1 MKFTKLLPNSCNFR
15 DLIDNNRVYVD
26 KTALICQIAKDEKG
40 PYFISRPRRFGKST
54 LINTFHELFAHG
66 TERFKGLEIEPL
78 WKDKT
83 YKVIHLDFS
92 TFREVPSNSSFNKE
106 FMDAFKLSLEEA
118 GIEPTK
124 ENIDS
129 PANLLKKTLDTES
142 EVVLLVDEYDA
153 PLTAVLNDSNEFEDR
168 RKILSNFY
176 MTVKSFQVKF
186 RFIFITGV
194 TYYAHTSIFSAFNNL
209 TDLTLDSD
217 YGELLGYTSEELEKY
232 FSEYIDN
239 AVVTLNKKFPTERYT
254 HEKVVEELKRNYDG
268 YSFDEDCMHHVYNPW
283 SILNFLKSPHRGF
296 IPYWVV
302 SGGSTPTF
310 LVNYLKQGLEKY
322 NADELQSLL
331 QIDSTVNKV
340 ISKLYPTIDN
350 IAKIDLFAILY
361 QAGYFCIKGV
371 NRKIL
376 QIGIPNLEVKRA
388 YSEIMLRLLT
398 NNNDVQEKFTTSL
411 YDVLC
416 ENKLDKLKDI
426 FNCFINE
433 LSYETVKN
441 FNEAC
446 FRDVL
451 KLAMLTFNVTAA
463 TEVMGACGRA
473 DITAE
478 AGDYLYVFELK
489 VTDNSKDIA
498 TKLSEAK
505 EQIIKNKYARRLTDK
520 IVVPL
525 ALVLENNSKSRDKS
539 DTPVCEIVALEKFYK
554 TKNGE
559 LVFTV
564 FLKMD

>member
-1 MKFTKLLPNSCNFR
+1 MRESKMEFTKQLPDTTDFR
-15 DLIDNNRVYVD
+15 ELIDNNCIYVD
-26 KTALICQIAKDEKG
+26 KTAIINQFASKKG
-40 PYFISRPRRFGKST
+40 PFFISRPRRFGKST
-54 LINTFHELFAHG
+54 LINTLHELFTHG
-66 TERFKGLEIEPL
+66 TEKFKGLEIEPL
-78 WKDKT
+78 WKDTT
-83 YKVIHLDFS
+83 YKVLHLDFS
-92 TFREVPSNSSFNKE
+92 IFKEVPSSSSFNKE
-106 FMDAFKLSLEEA
+106 FMDSLKFSLERA
-118 GIEPTK
+118 GIK
-124 ENIDS
+124 
-129 PANLLKKTLDTES
+129 PANEKVDFPAKLLEKSIENEDERS
-142 EVVLLVDEYDA
+142 VVLLVDEYDA

-209 TDLTLDSD
+209 TDLTLDLR
-217 YGELLGYTSEELEKY
+217 YGALLGYTSEELELY
-232 FSEYIDN
+232 FGEYIDN
-239 AVVTLNKKFPTERYT
+239 AVEVLNKKYHTERYT
-254 HEKVVEELKRNYDG
+254 HDLVVSELKRNYDG
-268 YSFDEDCMHHVYNPW
+268 YSFDEEALNHVYNPW
-283 SILNFLKSPHRGF
+283 SIVNFFDAPVRGF

-340 ISKLYPTIDN
+340 SSKLYPTIDN

-361 QAGYFCIKGV
+361 QAGYFCIKGE

-416 ENKLDKLKDI
+416 ENNLDKLKDI

-433 LSYETVKN
+433 LSYESVKN

-451 KLAMLTFNVTAA
+451 KLAMLTFNVSAS
-463 TEVMGACGRA
+463 TEVMDACGRA

-489 VTDNSKDIA
+489 VTDNSKDID
-498 TKLSEAK
+498 TKLTEAK
-505 EQIIKNKYARRLTDK
+505 DQIIKNKYARRLTDK
-520 IVVPL
+520 TVIPV
-525 ALVLENNSKSRDKS
+525 ALVLENNSKSREKT
-539 DTPVCEIVALEKFYK
+539 DTPVCEIVALEMVY
-554 TKNGE
+554 
-559 LVFTV
+559 V
-564 FLKMD
+564 D

>member
-106 FMDAFKLSLEEA
+106 FVDAFKLSLEEA

-176 MTVKSFQVKF
+176 MTVKSFQGKF

-194 TYYAHTSIFSAFNNL
+194 TYYSHTSIFSAFNHL
-209 TDLTLDSD
+209 TDLTLDSE
-217 YGELLGYTSEELEKY
+217 YGALLGYTSEELEKY
-232 FSEYIDN
+232 FSEYINN
-239 AVVTLNKKFPTERYT
+239 AVDVLNKKYHTERYT
-254 HEKVVEELKRNYDG
+254 HDVVVSELKRNYDG
-268 YSFDEDCMHHVYNPW
+268 YSFDEEALNHVYNPW
-283 SILNFLKSPHRGF
+283 SIVNFFDAPVREF
-296 IPYWVV
+296 IPYWVA
-302 SGGSTPTF
+302 SGGATPTF
-310 LVNYLKQGLEKY
+310 LVNYLKQGLKKY
-322 NADELQSLL
+322 NSNELQSLL
-331 QIDSTVNKV
+331 SIDSTVNKDTD
-340 ISKLYPTIDN
+340 SLYPSIEN
-350 IAKIDLFAILY
+350 IANIDLFAILY
-361 QAGYFCIKGV
+361 QAGYFCIKTAEDGYFKV
-371 NRKIL
+371 
-376 QIGIPNLEVKRA
+376 GIPNLEVKKA
-388 YSEIMLRLLT
+388 YSNLLLNQLTRTQDTKLRFIEPFKEVLT
-398 NNNDVQEKFTTSL
+398 SGN
-411 YDVLC
+411 
-416 ENKLDKLKDI
+416 LDRIKEL
-426 FNCFINE
+426 FNTFINE
-433 LSYETVKN
+433 FSYETVKN

-451 KLAMLTFNVTAA
+451 KLAMLTFNVSAS
-463 TEVMGACGRA
+463 TEAMGSCGRA

-505 EQIIKNKYARRLTDK
+505 EQIIKNKYTRRLTDK
-520 IVVPL
+520 TVVPV
-525 ALVLENNSKSRDKS
+525 ALVLENNSKSREKT
-539 DTPVCEIVALEKFYK
+539 DTPVCEIVALEK
-554 TKNGE
+554 
-559 LVFTV
+559 V
-564 FLKMD
+564 

>member
-1 MKFTKLLPNSCNFR
+1 MEFTKQLPDTTDFGE
-15 DLIDNNRVYVD
+15 LIDNNCIYVD
-26 KTALICQIAKDEKG
+26 KTAIINQFASKKG
-40 PYFISRPRRFGKST
+40 PFFISRPRRFGKST
-54 LINTFHELFAHG
+54 LINTLHELFAHG
-66 TERFKGLEIEPL
+66 IEKFKGLEIEPL

-83 YKVIHLDFS
+83 YKVLHLDFS
-92 TFREVPSNSSFNKE
+92 LFKETPSNGSFNKD
-106 FMDAFKLSLEEA
+106 FMDSLRFSLQRA

-124 ENIDS
+124 EKVDF
-129 PANLLKKTLDTES
+129 PAKLLEKSIENEDERA
-142 EVVLLVDEYDA
+142 VVLLVDEYDA

-168 RKILSNFY
+168 RKILFNFY

-217 YGELLGYTSEELEKY
+217 YGALLGYTSEELEKY

-268 YSFDEDCMHHVYNPW
+268 YSFDEDCMHHVYNPL

-310 LVNYLKQGLEKY
+310 LVNYLKQGLKKY
-322 NADELQSLL
+322 NADKLQSLL
-331 QIDSTVNKV
+331 SIDSTVNKDTD
-340 ISKLYPTIDN
+340 SLYPSIEN
-350 IAKIDLFAILY
+350 IANIDLFAILY
-361 QAGYFCIKGV
+361 QAGYFCIKTAEDGYFKV
-371 NRKIL
+371 
-376 QIGIPNLEVKRA
+376 GIPNLEVKKA
-388 YSEIMLRLLT
+388 YSNLVLNQLTKSQDSKLRFI
-398 NNNDVQEKFTTSL
+398 EPFKE
-411 YDVLC
+411 VLASG
-416 ENKLDKLKDI
+416 NLDKIKEL
-426 FNCFINE
+426 FNTLINE
-433 LSYETVKN
+433 FSYETVKK

-451 KLAMLTFNVTAA
+451 KLAMLTFNVSAS

-520 IVVPL
+520 TVVPV

-539 DTPVCEIVALEKFYK
+539 DTPVCEIVALEKVE
-554 TKNGE
+554 G
-559 LVFTV
+559 
-564 FLKMD
+564 

>member
-129 PANLLKKTLDTES
+129 PAKLLKKTLDTES

-153 PLTAVLNDSNEFEDR
+153 PLTAVLNVSNEFEDR

-176 MTVKSFQVKF
+176 LTVKSCDGKF

-194 TYYAHTSIFSAFNNL
+194 TYYLHTSIFSAFNNL
-209 TDLTLDSD
+209 KDLTLDLR
-217 YGELLGYTSEELEKY
+217 YGALLGYTSEELEKY

-239 AVVTLNKKFPTERYT
+239 VVVTLNKKFPTERYT

-340 ISKLYPTIDN
+340 SSKLYPTIDN

-416 ENKLDKLKDI
+416 ENNLDKLKDI

-433 LSYETVKN
+433 LSYETVKK

-451 KLAMLTFNVTAA
+451 KLAMLTFNVSAS

-478 AGDYLYVFELK
+478 AGKYLYVFELK
-489 VTDNSKDIA
+489 VTDNSKDID
-498 TKLSEAK
+498 TKLTEAK
-505 EQIIKNKYARRLTDK
+505 DQIIKNKYARRLTDK
-520 IVVPL
+520 TVVPV

-539 DTPVCEIVALEKFYK
+539 DTPVCEIVSLEK
-554 TKNGE
+554 
-559 LVFTV
+559 V
-564 FLKMD
+564 

>member
-106 FMDAFKLSLEEA
+106 FVDAFKLSLEEA

-176 MTVKSFQVKF
+176 MTVKSFQGKF

-194 TYYAHTSIFSAFNNL
+194 TYYSHTSIFSAFNHL

-217 YGELLGYTSEELEKY
+217 YGALLGYTSDELESY

-239 AVVTLNKKFPTERYT
+239 AVETLNRKFPTERYT

-296 IPYWVV
+296 IPYWVS

-310 LVNYLKQGLEKY
+310 LVNYLKQGLKKY
-322 NADELQSLL
+322 NSNELQSLL
-331 QIDSTVNKV
+331 GIDSTVNKDTD
-340 ISKLYPTIDN
+340 SLYPSIEN
-350 IAKIDLFAILY
+350 ISNIDLFAILY
-361 QAGYFCIKGV
+361 QAGYFCIKSAFDGYFKV
-371 NRKIL
+371 
-376 QIGIPNLEVKRA
+376 GIPNLEVKKA
-388 YSEIMLRLLT
+388 YSNLVLNQLTKSQDSKLRFI
-398 NNNDVQEKFTTSL
+398 EPFKE
-411 YDVLC
+411 VLASG
-416 ENKLDKLKDI
+416 NLDKIKEL
-426 FNCFINE
+426 FNTLINE
-433 LSYETVKN
+433 FSYETVKK

-451 KLAMLTFNVTAA
+451 KLAMLTFNVSAS

-478 AGDYLYVFELK
+478 AGKYLYVFELK
-489 VTDNSKDIA
+489 VTDNSKDID
-498 TKLSEAK
+498 TKLTEAK
-505 EQIIKNKYARRLTDK
+505 DQIIKNKYARRLTDK
-520 IVVPL
+520 TVVPV
-525 ALVLENNSKSRDKS
+525 ALVLENNAKSRDKS
-539 DTPVCEIVALEKFYK
+539 DTPVCEIVALEK
-554 TKNGE
+554 
-559 LVFTV
+559 V
-564 FLKMD
+564 

>member
-1 MKFTKLLPNSCNFR
+1 MKFTKLLPNSCDFR
-15 DLIDNNRVYVD
+15 DLIDNNRIYVD

-176 MTVKSFQVKF
+176 LTVKSCDGKF

-194 TYYAHTSIFSAFNNL
+194 TYYSHTSIFSAFNNL
-209 TDLTLDSD
+209 KDLTLDLR
-217 YGELLGYTSEELEKY
+217 YGALLGYTSEELELY
-232 FSEYIDN
+232 FGEYIDN
-239 AVVTLNKKFPTERYT
+239 AVEVLNKKYHTERYT
-254 HEKVVEELKRNYDG
+254 HDLVVSELKRNYDG
-268 YSFDEDCMHHVYNPW
+268 YSFDEEALNHVYNPW
-283 SILNFLKSPHRGF
+283 SIVNFFDAPVRGF

-322 NADELQSLL
+322 NTDDLQSLL
-331 QIDSTVNKV
+331 NIDSTVN
-340 ISKLYPTIDN
+340 SAAEYLYP
-350 IAKIDLFAILY
+350 KIENMANLDLFAILY
-361 QAGYFCIKGV
+361 QAGYFCIKAV
-371 NRKIL
+371 VDDIFKV
-376 QIGIPNLEVKRA
+376 GIPNLEVKKA
-388 YSEIMLRLLT
+388 YSNIVLNELT
-398 NNNDVQEKFTTSL
+398 KTKEAKLKYVEPFKE
-411 YDVLC
+411 VLASG
-416 ENKLDKLKDI
+416 NLDKIKEL
-426 FNCFINE
+426 FNTFINE
-433 LSYETVKN
+433 FSYETVKN

-451 KLAMLTFNVTAA
+451 KLAMLTFNVTAS

-498 TKLSEAK
+498 TKLNEAK
-505 EQIIKNKYARRLTDK
+505 AQIIKNKYARRLTDK
-520 IVVPL
+520 TVIPV

-539 DTPVCEIVALEKFYK
+539 DTPVCEIVALEK
-554 TKNGE
+554 
-559 LVFTV
+559 VSV
-564 FLKMD
+564 D

>member
-217 YGELLGYTSEELEKY
+217 YGALLGYTSEELEKY

-331 QIDSTVNKV
+331 QIDSTVDKV
-340 ISKLYPTIDN
+340 SSKLYPTIDN

-371 NRKIL
+371 NRKIF
-376 QIGIPNLEVKRA
+376 QIGIPNLEVKQA

-398 NNNDVQEKFTTSL
+398 NNNDVQEKFSTSL

-416 ENKLDKLKDI
+416 ENNLDKLKDI

-489 VTDNSKDIA
+489 VTDNSKDID
-498 TKLSEAK
+498 TKLTEAK

-520 IVVPL
+520 TVIPV
-525 ALVLENNSKSRDKS
+525 ALVLENNSKSREKGDS
-539 DTPVCEIVALEKFYK
+539 PVCEIVALEK
-554 TKNGE
+554 
-559 LVFTV
+559 V
-564 FLKMD
+564 

>member
-176 MTVKSFQVKF
+176 LTVKSCDGKF

-194 TYYAHTSIFSAFNNL
+194 TYYSHTSIFSAFNNL
-209 TDLTLDSD
+209 KDLTLDLR
-217 YGELLGYTSEELEKY
+217 YGALLGYTSEELELY
-232 FSEYIDN
+232 FGEYIDN
-239 AVVTLNKKFPTERYT
+239 AVEVLNKKYHTERYT
-254 HEKVVEELKRNYDG
+254 HDLVVSELKRNYDG
-268 YSFDEDCMHHVYNPW
+268 YSFDEEALNHVYNPW
-283 SILNFLKSPHRGF
+283 SIVNFFDAPVRGF

-322 NADELQSLL
+322 NTDDLQSLL
-331 QIDSTVNKV
+331 NIDSTVN
-340 ISKLYPTIDN
+340 SAAEYLYP
-350 IAKIDLFAILY
+350 KIENMANLDLFAILY
-361 QAGYFCIKGV
+361 QAGYFCIKAV
-371 NRKIL
+371 VDDIFKV
-376 QIGIPNLEVKRA
+376 GIPNLEVKKA
-388 YSEIMLRLLT
+388 YSNIVLNELT
-398 NNNDVQEKFTTSL
+398 KTKEAKLKYVEPFK
-411 YDVLC
+411 DVLASG
-416 ENKLDKLKDI
+416 NLDKIKEL
-426 FNCFINE
+426 FNTFINE
-433 LSYETVKN
+433 FSYETVKN

-451 KLAMLTFNVTAA
+451 KLAMLTFNVTAS

-489 VTDNSKDIA
+489 VTDNSKDID

-520 IVVPL
+520 TVIHVAIVVK
-525 ALVLENNSKSRDKS
+525 NNSESREKN
-539 DTPVCEIVALEKFYK
+539 DTLVCEIVALEKVD
-554 TKNGE
+554 NWI
-559 LVFTV
+559 
-564 FLKMD
+564 

>member
-176 MTVKSFQVKF
+176 LTVKSCDGKF

-194 TYYAHTSIFSAFNNL
+194 TYYSHTSIFSAFNNL
-209 TDLTLDSD
+209 KDLTLDLR
-217 YGELLGYTSEELEKY
+217 YGALLGYTSEELELY
-232 FSEYIDN
+232 FGEYIDN
-239 AVVTLNKKFPTERYT
+239 AVEVLNKKYHTERYT
-254 HEKVVEELKRNYDG
+254 HDLVVSELKRNYDG
-268 YSFDEDCMHHVYNPW
+268 YSFDEEALNHVYNPW
-283 SILNFLKSPHRGF
+283 SIVNFFDAPVRGF

-322 NADELQSLL
+322 NTDDLQSLL
-331 QIDSTVNKV
+331 NIDSTVN
-340 ISKLYPTIDN
+340 SAAEYLYP
-350 IAKIDLFAILY
+350 KIENMANLDLFAILY
-361 QAGYFCIKGV
+361 QAGYFCIKAV
-371 NRKIL
+371 VDDIFKV
-376 QIGIPNLEVKRA
+376 GIPNLEVKKA
-388 YSEIMLRLLT
+388 YSNIVLNELT
-398 NNNDVQEKFTTSL
+398 KTKEAKLKYVEPFK
-411 YDVLC
+411 DVLASG
-416 ENKLDKLKDI
+416 NLDKIKEL
-426 FNCFINE
+426 FNTFINE
-433 LSYETVKN
+433 FSYETVKN

-451 KLAMLTFNVTAA
+451 KLAMLTFNVSAS

-478 AGDYLYVFELK
+478 AGKYLYVFELK
-489 VTDNSKDIA
+489 VTDNSKDID
-498 TKLSEAK
+498 TKLTEAK

-520 IVVPL
+520 TVIPV
-525 ALVLENNSKSRDKS
+525 ALVLENNSKSREKS
-539 DTPVCEIVALEKFYK
+539 DTPVCEIVALEK
-554 TKNGE
+554 
-559 LVFTV
+559 V
-564 FLKMD
+564 

>member
-118 GIEPTK
+118 GIEPTNEK
-124 ENIDS
+124 VDFPAKLLEKSIENEDERS
-129 PANLLKKTLDTES
+129 
-142 EVVLLVDEYDA
+142 VVLLVDEYDA

-209 TDLTLDSD
+209 TDLTLDLR
-217 YGELLGYTSEELEKY
+217 YGALLGYTSEELEKY

-239 AVVTLNKKFPTERYT
+239 AVEVLNKKYHTERYT
-254 HEKVVEELKRNYDG
+254 HDLVVSELKRNYDG
-268 YSFDEDCMHHVYNPW
+268 YSFDEEALNHVYNPW
-283 SILNFLKSPHRGF
+283 SIVNFFDAPVRGF

-322 NADELQSLL
+322 NTDDLQSLL
-331 QIDSTVNKV
+331 NIDSTVN
-340 ISKLYPTIDN
+340 SAAEYLYP
-350 IAKIDLFAILY
+350 KIENMANLDLFAILY
-361 QAGYFCIKGV
+361 QAGYFCIKAV
-371 NRKIL
+371 VVDDIFKV
-376 QIGIPNLEVKRA
+376 GIPNLEVKKA
-388 YSEIMLRLLT
+388 YSNIVLNELT
-398 NNNDVQEKFTTSL
+398 KTKEAKLKYVEPFKE
-411 YDVLC
+411 VLASG
-416 ENKLDKLKDI
+416 NLDKIKEL
-426 FNCFINE
+426 FNTLINE
-433 LSYETVKN
+433 FSYETVKN

-451 KLAMLTFNVTAA
+451 KLAMLTFNVSAS

-489 VTDNSKDIA
+489 VTDNSKDID
-498 TKLSEAK
+498 TKLTEAK
-505 EQIIKNKYARRLTDK
+505 DQIIKNKYARRLTDK
-520 IVVPL
+520 TVIPV
-525 ALVLENNSKSRDKS
+525 ALVLENNSKSREKS
-539 DTPVCEIVALEKFYK
+539 DTQVCEIVALEK
-554 TKNGE
+554 
-559 LVFTV
+559 V
-564 FLKMD
+564 

>member
-176 MTVKSFQVKF
+176 LTVKSFDGKF
-186 RFIFITGV
+186 RFIFVTGV
-194 TYYAHTSIFSAFNNL
+194 TYYSHTSIFSAFNNL
-209 TDLTLDSD
+209 KDLTLDLR
-217 YGELLGYTSEELEKY
+217 YGALLGYTSEELELY
-232 FSEYIDN
+232 FCEYIDN
-239 AVVTLNKKFPTERYT
+239 AVEVLNKKYHTERYT
-254 HEKVVEELKRNYDG
+254 HDLVVSELKRNYDG
-268 YSFDEDCMHHVYNPW
+268 YSFDEEALNHVYNPW
-283 SILNFLKSPHRGF
+283 SIVNFFDAPVRGF

-322 NADELQSLL
+322 NTDDLQSLL
-331 QIDSTVNKV
+331 NIDSTVN
-340 ISKLYPTIDN
+340 SAAEYLYP
-350 IAKIDLFAILY
+350 KIENMANLDLFAILY
-361 QAGYFCIKGV
+361 QAGYFCIKAV
-371 NRKIL
+371 VDDIFKV
-376 QIGIPNLEVKRA
+376 GIPNLEVKKA
-388 YSEIMLRLLT
+388 YSNIVLNELT
-398 NNNDVQEKFTTSL
+398 KTKEAKLKYVEPFK
-411 YDVLC
+411 DVLASG
-416 ENKLDKLKDI
+416 NLDKIKEL
-426 FNCFINE
+426 FNTFINE
-433 LSYETVKN
+433 FSYETVKN

-451 KLAMLTFNVTAA
+451 KLAMLTFNVTAS

-489 VTDNSKDIA
+489 VTDNSKDID
-498 TKLSEAK
+498 TKLNDAK

-520 IVVPL
+520 TVIPV
-525 ALVLENNSKSRDKS
+525 ALVLENNSKSREKS
-539 DTPVCEIVALEKFYK
+539 DTPVCEIVALEK
-554 TKNGE
+554 
-559 LVFTV
+559 V
-564 FLKMD
+564 

>member
-1 MKFTKLLPNSCNFR
+1 MEFTKQLPDTTDFGE
-15 DLIDNNRVYVD
+15 LIDNNCIYVD
-26 KTALICQIAKDEKG
+26 KTAIINQFASKKG
-40 PYFISRPRRFGKST
+40 PFFISRPRRFGKST
-54 LINTFHELFAHG
+54 LINTLHELFAHG
-66 TERFKGLEIEPL
+66 IEKFKGLEIEPL

-83 YKVIHLDFS
+83 YKVLHLDFS
-92 TFREVPSNSSFNKE
+92 LFKETPSNGSFNKD
-106 FMDAFKLSLEEA
+106 FMDSLRFSLQRA

-124 ENIDS
+124 EKVDF
-129 PANLLKKTLDTES
+129 PAKLLEKSIENEDEKA
-142 EVVLLVDEYDA
+142 VVLLVDEYDA

-168 RKILSNFY
+168 RKILFNFY

-194 TYYAHTSIFSAFNNL
+194 TYYAHTSIFPAFNNL

-217 YGELLGYTSEELEKY
+217 YGALLGYTSEELEKY

-296 IPYWVV
+296 IPYWVS

-310 LVNYLKQGLEKY
+310 LVNYLKQKLKKY

-331 QIDSTVNKV
+331 GIDSTVNKDTD
-340 ISKLYPTIDN
+340 SLYPSIEN
-350 IAKIDLFAILY
+350 ISNIDLFAILY
-361 QAGYFCIKGV
+361 QAGYFCIKSAFDGYFKV
-371 NRKIL
+371 
-376 QIGIPNLEVKRA
+376 GIPNLEVKKA
-388 YSEIMLRLLT
+388 YSNLVLNQLTKSQDSKLRFI
-398 NNNDVQEKFTTSL
+398 EPFKE
-411 YDVLC
+411 VLASG
-416 ENKLDKLKDI
+416 NLDRIKEL
-426 FNCFINE
+426 FNTLINE
-433 LSYETVKN
+433 FSYETVKK

-451 KLAMLTFNVTAA
+451 KLAMLTFNVSAS
-463 TEVMGACGRA
+463 TEVMGSCGRA

-478 AGDYLYVFELK
+478 AGKYLYVFELK
-489 VTDNSKDIA
+489 VTDNSKDID

-520 IVVPL
+520 TVVPV

-539 DTPVCEIVALEKFYK
+539 DTPVCEIVALEKVE
-554 TKNGE
+554 G
-559 LVFTV
+559 
-564 FLKMD
+564 

>member
-106 FMDAFKLSLEEA
+106 FMDAFKLSLEES
-118 GIEPTK
+118 GIEPTR

-176 MTVKSFQVKF
+176 LTVKSCDGKF

-194 TYYAHTSIFSAFNNL
+194 TYYSHTSIFSAFNNL
-209 TDLTLDSD
+209 KDLTLDLR
-217 YGELLGYTSEELEKY
+217 YGALLGYTSEELELY
-232 FSEYIDN
+232 FGEYIDN
-239 AVVTLNKKFPTERYT
+239 AVEVLNKKYHTERYT
-254 HEKVVEELKRNYDG
+254 HDLVVSELKRNYDG
-268 YSFDEDCMHHVYNPW
+268 YSFDEEGLNHVYNPW
-283 SILNFLKSPHRGF
+283 SIVNFFDAPVRGF

-322 NADELQSLL
+322 NTDDLQSLL
-331 QIDSTVNKV
+331 NIDSTVN
-340 ISKLYPTIDN
+340 SAAEYLYP
-350 IAKIDLFAILY
+350 KIENMANLDLFAILY
-361 QAGYFCIKGV
+361 QAGYFCIKAV
-371 NRKIL
+371 VDDIFKV
-376 QIGIPNLEVKRA
+376 GIPNLEVKKA
-388 YSEIMLRLLT
+388 YSNIVLNELT
-398 NNNDVQEKFTTSL
+398 KTKEAKLKYVEPFKE
-411 YDVLC
+411 VLASG
-416 ENKLDKLKDI
+416 NLDKIKEL
-426 FNCFINE
+426 FNTFINE
-433 LSYETVKN
+433 FSYETVKN

-451 KLAMLTFNVTAA
+451 KLAMLTFNVSAS

-478 AGDYLYVFELK
+478 AGKYLYVFELK
-489 VTDNSKDIA
+489 VTDNSKDID
-498 TKLSEAK
+498 TKLTEAK
-505 EQIIKNKYARRLTDK
+505 DQIIKNKYARRLTDK
-520 IVVPL
+520 TVIPV
-525 ALVLENNSKSRDKS
+525 ALVLENNSKSREKT
-539 DTPVCEIVALEKFYK
+539 DTPVCEIVALEK
-554 TKNGE
+554 
-559 LVFTV
+559 V
-564 FLKMD
+564 

>member
-92 TFREVPSNSSFNKE
+92 TFREVPSISSFNKE

-176 MTVKSFQVKF
+176 LTVKSCGGKF

-194 TYYAHTSIFSAFNNL
+194 TYYSHTSIFTAFNNL
-209 TDLTLDSD
+209 KDLTLDLR
-217 YGELLGYTSEELEKY
+217 YGALLGYTSEELELY
-232 FSEYIDN
+232 FGEYIDN
-239 AVVTLNKKFPTERYT
+239 AVEVLNKKYHTERYT
-254 HEKVVEELKRNYDG
+254 HDLVVSELKRNYDG
-268 YSFDEDCMHHVYNPW
+268 YSFDEEALNHVYNPW
-283 SILNFLKSPHRGF
+283 SIVNFFDAPVRGF

-322 NADELQSLL
+322 NTDDLQSLL
-331 QIDSTVNKV
+331 NIDSTVN
-340 ISKLYPTIDN
+340 SAAEYLYP
-350 IAKIDLFAILY
+350 KIENMANLDLFAILY
-361 QAGYFCIKGV
+361 QAGYFCIKAV
-371 NRKIL
+371 VDDIFKV
-376 QIGIPNLEVKRA
+376 GIPNLEVKKA
-388 YSEIMLRLLT
+388 YSNIVLNELT
-398 NNNDVQEKFTTSL
+398 KTKEAKLKYVEPFKE
-411 YDVLC
+411 VLASG
-416 ENKLDKLKDI
+416 NLDKIKEL
-426 FNCFINE
+426 FNTFINE
-433 LSYETVKN
+433 FSYETVKN

-451 KLAMLTFNVTAA
+451 KLAMLTFNVTAS

-489 VTDNSKDIA
+489 VTDNSKDID

-520 IVVPL
+520 TVIPV
-525 ALVLENNSKSRDKS
+525 ALVLENNSKSREKS
-539 DTPVCEIVALEKFYK
+539 DTQVCEIVALEK
-554 TKNGE
+554 
-559 LVFTV
+559 V
-564 FLKMD
+564 

>member
-129 PANLLKKTLDTES
+129 PAKLLKKTLDTES

-153 PLTAVLNDSNEFEDR
+153 PLTAVLNVSNEFEDR

-176 MTVKSFQVKF
+176 LTVKSCDGKF

-194 TYYAHTSIFSAFNNL
+194 TYYLHTSIFSAFNNL
-209 TDLTLDSD
+209 KDLTLDLR
-217 YGELLGYTSEELEKY
+217 YGALLGYTSEELELY
-232 FSEYIDN
+232 FGEYIDN
-239 AVVTLNKKFPTERYT
+239 AVEVLNKKYHTERYT
-254 HEKVVEELKRNYDG
+254 HDVVVSELKRNYDG
-268 YSFDEDCMHHVYNPW
+268 YSFDEEALNHVYNPW
-283 SILNFLKSPHRGF
+283 SIVNFFDAPVREF
-296 IPYWVV
+296 IPYWVA
-302 SGGSTPTF
+302 SGGATPTF
-310 LVNYLKQGLEKY
+310 LVNYLKQGLKKY
-322 NADELQSLL
+322 NSNELQSLL
-331 QIDSTVNKV
+331 SIDSTVNKDTD
-340 ISKLYPTIDN
+340 SLYPSIEN
-350 IAKIDLFAILY
+350 IANIDLFAILY
-361 QAGYFCIKGV
+361 QAGYFCIKSAFDGYFKV
-371 NRKIL
+371 
-376 QIGIPNLEVKRA
+376 GIPNLEVKKA
-388 YSEIMLRLLT
+388 YSNLVLNQLTKSQDSKLRFI
-398 NNNDVQEKFTTSL
+398 EPFKE
-411 YDVLC
+411 VLASG
-416 ENKLDKLKDI
+416 NLDKIKEL
-426 FNCFINE
+426 FNTLINE
-433 LSYETVKN
+433 FSYETVKN

-451 KLAMLTFNVTAA
+451 KLAMLTFNVSAS
-463 TEVMGACGRA
+463 TEVMGSCGRA

-505 EQIIKNKYARRLTDK
+505 DQIIKNKYARRLTDK
-520 IVVPL
+520 TVIPV
-525 ALVLENNSKSRDKS
+525 ALVLENNSKSREKT
-539 DTPVCEIVALEKFYK
+539 DTPVCEIVALEK
-554 TKNGE
+554 
-559 LVFTV
+559 V
-564 FLKMD
+564 

>member
-1 MKFTKLLPNSCNFR
+1 MEFTKQLPDTTDFGE
-15 DLIDNNRVYVD
+15 LIDNNCIYVD
-26 KTALICQIAKDEKG
+26 KTAIINQFASKKG
-40 PYFISRPRRFGKST
+40 PFFISRPRRFGKST
-54 LINTFHELFAHG
+54 LINTLHELFAHG
-66 TERFKGLEIEPL
+66 LEKFKGLKIEPL

-83 YKVIHLDFS
+83 YKVLHLDFS
-92 TFREVPSNSSFNKE
+92 VFKETPSIGSFNND
-106 FMDAFKLSLEEA
+106 FMDSLRFSLERA

-124 ENIDS
+124 EKVDF
-129 PANLLKKTLDTES
+129 PAKLLEKSIENEDERA
-142 EVVLLVDEYDA
+142 VVLLVDEYDA

-194 TYYAHTSIFSAFNNL
+194 TYYSHTSIFSAFNHL

-217 YGELLGYTSEELEKY
+217 YGALLGYTSDELESY

-239 AVVTLNKKFPTERYT
+239 AVETLNRKFPTERYT

-310 LVNYLKQGLEKY
+310 LVNYLKQKLKKY

-331 QIDSTVNKV
+331 GIDSTVNKDTD
-340 ISKLYPTIDN
+340 SLYPSIEN
-350 IAKIDLFAILY
+350 ISNIDLFAILY
-361 QAGYFCIKGV
+361 QAGYFCIKSAFDGYFKV
-371 NRKIL
+371 
-376 QIGIPNLEVKRA
+376 GIPNLEVKKA
-388 YSEIMLRLLT
+388 YSNLVLNQLTKSQDSKLRFI
-398 NNNDVQEKFTTSL
+398 EPFKE
-411 YDVLC
+411 VLASG
-416 ENKLDKLKDI
+416 NLDKIKEL
-426 FNCFINE
+426 FNTLINE
-433 LSYETVKN
+433 FSNETVKK

-451 KLAMLTFNVTAA
+451 KLAMLTFNVSAS

-489 VTDNSKDIA
+489 VTDNSKDID
-498 TKLSEAK
+498 TKLTEAK
-505 EQIIKNKYARRLTDK
+505 DQIIKNKYARRLTDK
-520 IVVPL
+520 TVIPV
-525 ALVLENNSKSRDKS
+525 ALVLENNSKSREKT
-539 DTPVCEIVALEKFYK
+539 DTPVCEIVALEKV
-554 TKNGE
+554 E
-559 LVFTV
+559 C
-564 FLKMD
+564 

>member
-106 FMDAFKLSLEEA
+106 FMDAFKLSLEES

-217 YGELLGYTSEELEKY
+217 YGALLGYTSEELEKY

-340 ISKLYPTIDN
+340 SSKLYPTIDN

-361 QAGYFCIKGV
+361 QAGYFCIKGE

-520 IVVPL
+520 TVVPV

-539 DTPVCEIVALEKFYK
+539 DTPVCEIVALEK
-554 TKNGE
+554 
-559 LVFTV
+559 V
-564 FLKMD
+564 

>member
-176 MTVKSFQVKF
+176 LTVKSCDGKF

-194 TYYAHTSIFSAFNNL
+194 TYYSHTSIFSAFNNL
-209 TDLTLDSD
+209 KDLTLDLR
-217 YGELLGYTSEELEKY
+217 YGALLGYTSEELELY
-232 FSEYIDN
+232 FGEYIDN
-239 AVVTLNKKFPTERYT
+239 AVEVLNKKYHTERYT
-254 HEKVVEELKRNYDG
+254 HDLVVSELKRNYDG
-268 YSFDEDCMHHVYNPW
+268 YSFDEEALNHVYNPW
-283 SILNFLKSPHRGF
+283 SIVNFFDAPVRGF

-322 NADELQSLL
+322 NTDDLQSLL
-331 QIDSTVNKV
+331 NIDSTVN
-340 ISKLYPTIDN
+340 SAAEYLYPKIDN
-350 IAKIDLFAILY
+350 MANLDLFAILY
-361 QAGYFCIKGV
+361 QAGYFCIKAV
-371 NRKIL
+371 VDDIFKV
-376 QIGIPNLEVKRA
+376 GIPNLEVKKA
-388 YSEIMLRLLT
+388 YSNIVLNELT
-398 NNNDVQEKFTTSL
+398 KTKEAKLKYVEPFKE
-411 YDVLC
+411 VLASG
-416 ENKLDKLKDI
+416 NLDKIKEL
-426 FNCFINE
+426 FNTFINE

-498 TKLSEAK
+498 TKLNDAK
-505 EQIIKNKYARRLTDK
+505 AQIIKNKYARRLTDK
-520 IVVPL
+520 TVIPV

-539 DTPVCEIVALEKFYK
+539 DTPVCEIVALEK
-554 TKNGE
+554 
-559 LVFTV
+559 V
-564 FLKMD
+564 

>member
-176 MTVKSFQVKF
+176 LTVKSCDGKF

-194 TYYAHTSIFSAFNNL
+194 TYYSHTSIFSAFNNL
-209 TDLTLDSD
+209 KDLTLDLR
-217 YGELLGYTSEELEKY
+217 YGALLGYTSEELELY
-232 FSEYIDN
+232 FGEYIDN
-239 AVVTLNKKFPTERYT
+239 AVEVLNKKYHTERYT
-254 HEKVVEELKRNYDG
+254 HDLVVSELKRNYDG
-268 YSFDEDCMHHVYNPW
+268 YSFDEEALNHVYNPW
-283 SILNFLKSPHRGF
+283 SIVNFFDAPVRGF

-322 NADELQSLL
+322 NTDDLQSLL
-331 QIDSTVNKV
+331 NIDSTVN
-340 ISKLYPTIDN
+340 SAAEYLYP
-350 IAKIDLFAILY
+350 KIENMANLDLFAILY
-361 QAGYFCIKGV
+361 QAGYFCIKAV
-371 NRKIL
+371 VDDIFKV
-376 QIGIPNLEVKRA
+376 GIPNLEVKKA
-388 YSEIMLRLLT
+388 YSNIVLNELT
-398 NNNDVQEKFTTSL
+398 KTKEAKLKYVEPFKE
-411 YDVLC
+411 VLASG
-416 ENKLDKLKDI
+416 NLDKIKEL
-426 FNCFINE
+426 FNTFINE
-433 LSYETVKN
+433 FSYETVKN

-451 KLAMLTFNVTAA
+451 KLAMLTFNVTAS

-489 VTDNSKDIA
+489 VTDNSKDID

-520 IVVPL
+520 TVIPV

-539 DTPVCEIVALEKFYK
+539 DTQVCEIVALEK
-554 TKNGE
+554 
-559 LVFTV
+559 V
-564 FLKMD
+564 

>member
-176 MTVKSFQVKF
+176 LTVKSCDGKF

-194 TYYAHTSIFSAFNNL
+194 TYYSHTSIFSAFNNL
-209 TDLTLDSD
+209 KDLTLDLR
-217 YGELLGYTSEELEKY
+217 YGALLGYTSEELELY
-232 FSEYIDN
+232 FGEYIDN
-239 AVVTLNKKFPTERYT
+239 AVEVLNKKYHTERYT
-254 HEKVVEELKRNYDG
+254 HDLVVSELKRNYDG
-268 YSFDEDCMHHVYNPW
+268 YSFDEEALNHVYNPW
-283 SILNFLKSPHRGF
+283 SIVNFFDAPVRGF

-322 NADELQSLL
+322 NTDDLQSLL
-331 QIDSTVNKV
+331 NIDSTVN
-340 ISKLYPTIDN
+340 SAAEYLYP
-350 IAKIDLFAILY
+350 KIENMANLDLFAILY
-361 QAGYFCIKGV
+361 QAGYFCIKAV
-371 NRKIL
+371 VDDIFKV
-376 QIGIPNLEVKRA
+376 GIPNLEVKKA
-388 YSEIMLRLLT
+388 YSNIVLNELT
-398 NNNDVQEKFTTSL
+398 KTKEAKLKYVEPFK
-411 YDVLC
+411 DVLASG
-416 ENKLDKLKDI
+416 NLDKIKEL
-426 FNCFINE
+426 FNTFINE
-433 LSYETVKN
+433 FSYETVKN

-451 KLAMLTFNVTAA
+451 KLAMLTFNVTAS

-498 TKLSEAK
+498 TKLTEAK
-505 EQIIKNKYARRLTDK
+505 EQIIKNKYTRRLTDK
-520 IVVPL
+520 TVIPV
-525 ALVLENNSKSRDKS
+525 ALVLENNSKSREKS
-539 DTPVCEIVALEKFYK
+539 DTPVCEIVALEK
-554 TKNGE
+554 
-559 LVFTV
+559 V
-564 FLKMD
+564 